1 LQAVTAADV
10 QRVVK
15 KYLIDGKA
23 VVITYT
29 SEAK

>member
-1 LQAVTAADV
+1 V

-23 VVITYT
+23 LVLTYLDE
-29 SEAK
+29 SQRGGAK